1 VGGGGGTCWD
11 DISGSFGGAS
21 GAGGAVRIIWGGE
34 TSRSFPSTNVDV
46 STTYTNGQSESL
58 N

>member
-34 TSRSFPSTNVDV
+34 TS
-46 STTYTNGQSESL
+46 
-58 N
+58 